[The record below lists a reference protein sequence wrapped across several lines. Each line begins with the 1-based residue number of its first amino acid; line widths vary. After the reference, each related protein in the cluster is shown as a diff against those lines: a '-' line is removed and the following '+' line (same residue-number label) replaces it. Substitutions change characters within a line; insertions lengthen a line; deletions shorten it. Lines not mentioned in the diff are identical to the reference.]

1 MLDGVKELKPC
12 PFCGGEARVQH
23 QSRKL
28 YGDVVDWYGVY
39 CNKQFCGYV
48 SGQSTEA
55 EAIAA
60 WNTRAERTCQRID
73 NGGYRYRFECSV
85 CGCVVIVHDCAI
97 RLDVLPNYCSNC
109 GAKVV
114 ME

>member
-1 MLDGVKELKPC
+1 MKNLLPC
-12 PFCGGEARVQH
+12 PFCGGEAQVQH

-28 YGDVVDWYGVY
+28 YGDAVDWYGVY

-60 WNTRAERTCQRID
+60 WNTRAERTCRETTID
-73 NGGYRYRFECSV
+73 KFFNGCDSCGYVWQFFYSIGKCER
-85 CGCVVIVHDCAI
+85 
-97 RLDVLPNYCSNC
+97 PNYCPNC
-109 GAKVV
+109 GAKIIGG
-114 ME
+114 